1 MNASFGAIGIDDFL
15 ECRCRAV
22 GAGNRSGRGESHEGK
37 GRQRDLVP
45 HVVIEVRSIVYWN
58 ELLMRIEDPEGMS
71 AIYVPL
77 WLLSRGR
84 RVISSAERRAE
95 ASYGMEVDDAVLEW

>member
-1 MNASFGAIGIDDFL
+1 M
-15 ECRCRAV
+15 
-22 GAGNRSGRGESHEGK
+22 
-37 GRQRDLVP
+37 
-45 HVVIEVRSIVYWN
+45 
-58 ELLMRIEDPEGMS
+58 MIEDSEEMS

-95 ASYGMEVDDAVLEW
+95 ASYGMEVDDAALEW